1 MCHVSYGHADGHAD
15 GHAVCCE
22 ACNVVRRIDLG
33 HVSRCMLCAGR
44 AVACV
49 RSVPLGRLKRVREPR
64 RASIEGRGGR
74 IWSMIVWR
82 SERRGWGSTGPMHW
96 DMEHMVAGDHPAFL
110 GLPARLRSS
119 TRNRRAR
126 KGRAVRSYTLLRSL
140 RHCGSRVYKGARRPA
155 HPNAAGWAGKRT
167 LCRRTPTR
175 PRWASEALRLIHD
188 AYYCAVTNLTLRL
201 I

>member
-1 MCHVSYGHADGHAD
+1 MMCHVSYGHADGHA
-15 GHAVCCE
+15 VCRE

-49 RSVPLGRLKRVREPR
+49 RSVPLGRMERVREPR
-64 RASIEGRGGR
+64 RASIKGRGGR
-74 IWSMIVWR
+74 IWSMVVWR

-119 TRNRRAR
+119 ARNRRAR
-126 KGRAVRSYTLLRSL
+126 KGCAVRSYTLLRSPL
-140 RHCGSRVYKGARRPA
+140 RHAEAVFTEAGCKPLACSLLSRKGLVGFRP
-155 HPNAAGWAGKRT
+155 HSRDWQPQQAAS
-167 LCRRTPTR
+167 
-175 PRWASEALRLIHD
+175 ASASGQPSASLRLSGPGRGS
-188 AYYCAVTNLTLRL
+188 AR
-201 I
+201 